1 MSPIKALIAKHPVP
15 TYFALTFAISWGLVI
30 VVVGLDGFPGTTEQT
45 QSLLPYAVLGMVA
58 GPSIAGIALTIALGG
73 RPALREFR
81 RRLFKWNVGAQWYA
95 AALLIAPAV
104 MLAVLLALAT
114 LSDRFVPAVYLD
126 ANRTALV
133 LSGLAIALSAGVF
146 EELGWTGFAIP
157 ALRRRHGVFAT
168 GLLVGVP
175 WAMWHWLVAIWGV
188 GPSPDTLSLAS
199 YLLDPLFFLVGFR
212 VLMVWVYDR
221 TESILIGM
229 MMHASLTASALILG
243 ARSLRGTPLLIF
255 DVAWFVVIWVVIA
268 AVGRGGLNR
277 THDRDDGVEQQVS
290 GSAIYVSELHWRVF
304 ASGICVVAVAVAI
317 WFARASLLKLYAIGI
332 SHIAPAEWQPVASYV
347 VDAIAGTVALVGL
360 LMLASAVGAI
370 ASTRARVTSQNVIVT
385 TGVLRQHTFE
395 MPLEQVE
402 AVSVN
407 QSLIGRWLDYGTVV
421 IAGTGGTREAID
433 FLAAPHDF
441 RRRIVEHEN
450 GPDMAA
456 TMRKSA

>member
-1 MSPIKALIAKHPVP
+1 MSPVKVLITKHPAL

-30 VVVGLDGFPGTTEQT
+30 IVVGPDGFPGTTEQT
-45 QSLLPYAVLGMVA
+45 QSLLAYAVLGMVA
-58 GPSIAGIALTIALGG
+58 GPSIAGIALTMALGG

-81 RRLFKWNVGAQWYA
+81 RRLFKWDVGAQWYA

-104 MLAVLLALAT
+104 MLAVLLALST
-114 LSDRFVPAVYLD
+114 SSDRFVPAVYLN

-133 LSGLAIALSAGVF
+133 LSGLGIALVAGVF

-157 ALRRRHGVFAT
+157 MLRRRHGVFAT

-175 WAMWHWLVAIWGV
+175 WAVWHWLVAIWGV
-188 GPSPDTLSLAS
+188 GSSPDDLSLAS

-229 MMHASLTASALILG
+229 IMHASLTGSALILG
-243 ARSLRGTPLLIF
+243 APLLRGTPLLIF
-255 DVAWFVVIWVVIA
+255 DVAWFVVIGVVVA
-268 AVGRGGLNR
+268 AVVRR
-277 THDRDDGVEQQVS
+277 APTDPRERMDFVQRQ
-290 GSAIYVSELHWRVF
+290 SAATTIYVSELHWRVF
-304 ASGICVVAVAVAI
+304 ASGICVVAVAVAL
-317 WFARASLLKLYAIGI
+317 WFARATLLNLYTIGF
-332 SHIAPAEWQPVASYV
+332 SHISPAGWQSVASDV
-347 VDAIAGTVALVGL
+347 VYAIAGTVGLVGL
-360 LMLASAVGAI
+360 LMLVSAVGAI
-370 ASTRARVTSQNVIVT
+370 ASTRAKVTSENVIVT

-441 RRRIVEHEN
+441 RRRIVERET
-450 GPDMAA
+450 GRDSAA
-456 TMRKSA
+456 VVRKSA

>member
-1 MSPIKALIAKHPVP
+1 MSPVKAFITKHPALA
-15 TYFALTFAISWGLVI
+15 YFALTFAISWGLVI
-30 VVVGLDGFPGTTEQT
+30 AVVGPHGFPGTPEQT
-45 QSLLPYAVLGMVA
+45 QSLLAYAVLGMVA
-58 GPSIAGIALTIALGG
+58 GPSIAGIALTFALGG

-81 RRLFKWNVGAQWYA
+81 RRLFKWDVGGRWYA
-95 AALLIAPAV
+95 AALLIAPAA
-104 MLAVLLALAT
+104 MLSILLT
-114 LSDRFVPAVYLD
+114 LSFISRTFVPGIVISD
-126 ANRTALV
+126 HKTALV
-133 LSGLAIALSAGVF
+133 ISGLAIALAAGIF

-157 ALRRRHGVFAT
+157 TLRQGHGVVAT

-175 WAMWHWLVAIWGV
+175 WAVWHWLVAFWSV

-199 YLLDPLFFLVGFR
+199 YLLDPLFFLVAFR
-212 VLMVWVYDR
+212 VLMVWVYDS

-229 MMHASLTASALILG
+229 LMHASLTGSALILG
-243 ARSLRGTPLLIF
+243 APSLRGTPLMFF
-255 DVAWFVVIWVVIA
+255 DIAWFVVIWVVIA
-268 AVGRGGLNR
+268 AVGRSGLNR
-277 THDRDDGVEQQVS
+277 KHAAENFAERRVIGNAT
-290 GSAIYVSELHWRVF
+290 YVSELHWRVF
-304 ASGICVVAVAVAI
+304 ASGICVVAIAVAI
-317 WFARASLLKLYAIGI
+317 WLARATLLNLYVIGI

-347 VDAIAGTVALVGL
+347 VDAIGGTVALVGL

-370 ASTRARVTSQNVIVT
+370 ASTRARVTSQNVVIT

-395 MPLEQVE
+395 MPLGQVE
-402 AVSVN
+402 AVWVN

-441 RRRIVEHEN
+441 RRRIVEHGN